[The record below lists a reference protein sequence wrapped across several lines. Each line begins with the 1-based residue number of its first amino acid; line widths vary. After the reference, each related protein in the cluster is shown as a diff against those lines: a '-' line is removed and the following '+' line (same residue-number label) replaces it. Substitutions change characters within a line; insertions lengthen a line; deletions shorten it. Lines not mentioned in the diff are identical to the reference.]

1 MHYNTDI
8 FDSEMLLG
16 AGIMVVFQFMPLVLL
31 IQIGFRIRSSH
42 HDDDINDAPI
52 PYCLIAIRL
61 SLAGFLR
68 FRDFLH
74 SSCLRVVGLQLFH
87 AVAFARLF
95 YRNSEIAG
103 ISEMFVTPSHLNNF
117 AVNQISSWRACLS
130 LLWWQNVV
138 FSSCQGAE
146 KSSYS
151 AWRSAVPL

>member
-1 MHYNTDI
+1 MNHLIQSDKLKDTSKSENLRFRSLRFNMHYNTDI

-16 AGIMVVFQFMPLVLL
+16 AGIMVVFQYMPLVLL

-52 PYCLIAIRL
+52 PYCLMAIRL

-87 AVAFARLF
+87 AVAFALTVLSQLGDCWHF
-95 YRNSEIAG
+95 RNVCNA
-103 ISEMFVTPSHLNNF
+103 FTP
-117 AVNQISSWRACLS
+117 
-130 LLWWQNVV
+130 
-138 FSSCQGAE
+138 
-146 KSSYS
+146 K
-151 AWRSAVPL
+151 